1 MARSK
6 GIAEFAVNFEPTGQS
21 PLDAREQVE
30 TLADLYTAFNDGNN
44 YYDKMIVTVKD
55 EEKQYM
61 LVDISHRNDSTGWK
75 KVNPSLEELGIDVSA
90 EELNYLEGVTSNIQE
105 QLNNKAELTDLNDYL
120 PLTGGTITGNLTVE
134 NSLMVGETNVSL
146 EGHTHTVANITDF
159 ANNIKTVN
167 GQSLIGSG
175 NVTIW
180 TDVPTDDRIYAR
192 SNGEWLDITEYI
204 TWNEVE

>member
-21 PLDAREQVE
+21 PLDAREQVD
-30 TLADLYTAFNDGNN
+30 TIADLYTAFNDGNN

-61 LVDISHRNDSTGWK
+61 LVDVSHRNDSSGWK
-75 KVNPSLEELGIDVSA
+75 KVNPSLEELGIDVSTD
-90 EELNYLEGVTSNIQE
+90 ELNYLEGVTSNIQD
-105 QLNNKAELTDLNDYL
+105 QLDSKANSTDLNDYL
-120 PLTGGTITGNLTVE
+120 PLTGGTITGNLEVNNNLTV
-134 NSLMVGETNVSL
+134 GGTTVSK
-146 EGHTHTVANITDF
+146 EGHTHTVSNITDF

-167 GQSLIGSG
+167 GQSLVGSG
-175 NVTIW
+175 DVTIW

-192 SNGEWLDITEYI
+192 SNKEWLDITEYI
-204 TWNEVE
+204 IWNEVE